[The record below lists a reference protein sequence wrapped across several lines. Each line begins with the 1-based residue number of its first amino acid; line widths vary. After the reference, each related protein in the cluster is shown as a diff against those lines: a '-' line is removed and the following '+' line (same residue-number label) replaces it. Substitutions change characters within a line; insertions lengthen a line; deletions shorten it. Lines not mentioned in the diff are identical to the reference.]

1 MPSAVGPFRPII
13 LISAFSASSL
23 EDSSGREDSG
33 WLADT
38 SVSEDS
44 GAEEVAAPHPAK
56 GRDSAAKAG
65 KTKSKKDLAYTIAMV
80 VFAVIFLVSGGLFV
94 FYEAAISASIGL
106 AASSTQTV
114 ELSMVNYLWPSLTVL
129 LNSTAMRGARG
140 FARALPGAARLR
152 RRARGRGKDR
162 RISGRLSAENAAH
175 RA

>member
-56 GRDSAAKAG
+56 GRASISTARNKDNAFVIFFMIFFSFLFYHIKGASPFSQSLRFRLPPVQKALRVQNVQLRTIPPDISQLAEMVQRPVHRSAADAKLPG
-65 KTKSKKDLAYTIAMV
+65 KTGGRTGDGKA
-80 VFAVIFLVSGGLFV
+80 FA
-94 FYEAAISASIGL
+94 
-106 AASSTQTV
+106 
-114 ELSMVNYLWPSLTVL
+114 P
-129 LNSTAMRGARG
+129 
-140 FARALPGAARLR
+140 
-152 RRARGRGKDR
+152 
-162 RISGRLSAENAAH
+162 AH
-175 RA
+175 TLIVQV